1 MRCSVCTVSAL
12 RRLLGGVQVRPT
24 RSRTAVRPCLAIST
38 RAFSTLAGKVDC
50 IAWCPGAGDLGQ
62 LSAQKRPGLGILFSE
77 PSDVANRWPPV
88 VITTTCWHLRACESG
103 STEFRKLNMPSSST
117 DHHEIAPHH
126 AASKSSADATPSV
139 SVRRFL
145 VACQPVLD
153 VIPRRTRRREQCGT
167 TGTTL
172 WGAAP
177 QVPRCPAVAP
187 RHKRMMPT
195 LVSRQIQP

>member
-1 MRCSVCTVSAL
+1 MLALQSVHSV
-12 RRLLGGVQVRPT
+12 RLAPPTGGLQVRPT

-38 RAFSTLAGKVDC
+38 RAFSALAGKVDR
-50 IAWCPGAGDLGQ
+50 IAWCPGPGDLGQ

-117 DHHEIAPHH
+117 DHHKIALHH
-126 AASKSSADATPSV
+126 AASKSNPI
-139 SVRRFL
+139 RRFL
-145 VACQPVLD
+145 VACLPILD
-153 VIPRRTRRREQCGT
+153 VNQRRTRRREQCGT

-195 LVSRQIQP
+195 LVSRLIQP